1 MVSLRWLQ
9 LAMTRAKVCAAVSN
23 PEEWSL
29 APRRI
34 RGRSSR
40 LAGSVVCRATLLL
53 TLVGDARYPT
63 LASDWHRF
71 RGPNGGGVS
80 EATRLPVE
88 FGTGKNMLWKT
99 PLPPGHSSPV
109 LAGDRLFVTGFENES
124 LATVAVS
131 AQTGTVLW
139 RRDVKRTGSAHY
151 HANNNPASPSPVT
164 DGFNVYVFFQEF
176 GLISYT
182 AEGKERWRLP
192 LGPFRNYKGMAAS
205 PILACGL
212 VVLACD
218 QDAGSFLLAVD
229 KDTGSVRWRTERAEI
244 TGNGHATP
252 AWYESKDGAQVIVLG
267 SGQVAG
273 YRLDSGIKVWWVRG
287 LSIQPKASPVIA
299 ADESGRVSVYIL
311 APGSEGGTV
320 APVQP
325 FADFLPTLDK
335 NHDGKLTT
343 EELKSFNQADADG
356 DGTMSEREYVL
367 FMSGGAIPSALIAI
381 DPEGRGDL
389 TDKGVRWRYGRGLP
403 VVPSPILYRGV
414 LYLLKAGGI
423 LTALDARSGSVLK
436 QVRLRGALDNYF
448 ASPVA
453 VEGRLYLVSQDG
465 HVAVVRASSK
475 LEILAVN
482 DMGEECFATPAVAQ
496 GRLFVRTRKALHAFG
511 HLQSAESKQ
520 TKLNKR
526 SAP

>member
-9 LAMTRAKVCAAVSN
+9 LAMTRAKVRAALQN
-23 PEEWSL
+23 PEECSL
-29 APRRI
+29 APGRT
-34 RGRSSR
+34 RGRSTR
-40 LAGSVVCRATLLL
+40 LAVCVVCQAALLL
-53 TLVGDARYPT
+53 TLAGDARYPV
-63 LASDWHRF
+63 LASDWYRF
-71 RGPNGGGVS
+71 RGPNGGGIS
-80 EATRLPVE
+80 EATGLPIE
-88 FGTGKNMLWKT
+88 FGADKNVLWKT
-99 PLPPGHSSPV
+99 LLPPGHSSPV
-109 LAGDRLFVTGFENES
+109 LAGDRLFVTGFEKDS

-131 AQTGTVLW
+131 TQTGTILW

-164 DGFNVYVFFQEF
+164 DGFNVYVFFHEF

-205 PILACGL
+205 PILARGL

-229 KDTGSVRWRTERAEI
+229 KETGSVRWRTERAEI
-244 TGNGHATP
+244 IGNGHATP
-252 AWYESKDGAQVIVLG
+252 ALYESKDGGQVIVLG

-273 YRLDSGIKVWWVRG
+273 YRLDLGSKVWWVSG

-311 APGSEGGTV
+311 APGSEGGAD

-325 FADFLPTLDK
+325 FADLLPTLDK

-356 DGTMSEREYVL
+356 DGTMSEKEYIL
-367 FMSGGAIPSALIAI
+367 FMSGGAIPSALMAI

-389 TDKGVRWRYGRGLP
+389 TDKGVRWRYSRGLP
-403 VVPSPILYRGV
+403 VVPSPILYGGV
-414 LYLLKAGGI
+414 LYLLKEGGI

-465 HVAVVRASSK
+465 HVAVVRASSQ

-482 DMGEECFATPAVAQ
+482 DMGEDCFATPAIAQ
-496 GRLFVRTRKALHAFG
+496 GRLFVRTRNALHAFG
-511 HLQSAESKQ
+511 NLQGSESKQ
-520 TKLNKR
+520 TEVNKR
-526 SAP
+526 LVP